1 MKIRCLYFYLFIFSH
16 NRVCTKHCKN
26 DVTYKSDDG
35 VSIDVEFG
43 LFVVEFAFLV
53 SL

>member
-1 MKIRCLYFYLFIFSH
+1 MKKRCLYFYLFIFSH

-35 VSIDVEFG
+35 VSIDG